1 MGLISEIY
9 NMSRQSELDERQ
21 RQMDEFRKQQLA
33 QDYELKKRKYEMDLN
48 DYNTK
53 ERSKSEVM
61 SGLGEL
67 GIIDRSIAETSLQKT
82 VLEQQFE
89 QASLRDPDEAKG
101 FLIESQVIAKRL
113 EDLNNIRR
121 VKGAELTYKS
131 IDGGYAKAKALD
143 LADFLNGKDASES
156 GMATVTK
163 KRKVLDED
171 GMDTGETETVTMK
184 VPQSQAG
191 YGGYVGGGATQAQA
205 PQPSSYNPYSMAGAM
220 IDSTA
225 PLGYATP
232 EYARPYAPEQSQRML
247 MRDIANVPVQ
257 SPAQDQSQAMQAQP
271 QADTEAVRQQALSA
285 MSRAQTP
292 EQRQKI
298 KDRAAQMGV
307 NLP

>member
-21 RQMDEFRKQQLA
+21 RQMDEFRKQQA
-33 QDYELKKRKYEMDLN
+33 NQDYELKKRAFERDMQKYNE
-48 DYNTK
+48 
-53 ERSKSEVM
+53 SEQAKKDVM

-67 GIIDRSIAETSLQKT
+67 GVIDRSIAETSLQKT
-82 VLEQQFE
+82 VLEQKFE
-89 QASLRDPDEAKG
+89 QASLSDPDEAKG

-143 LADFLNGKDASES
+143 LADFLNGKDASDS

-163 KRKVLDED
+163 KRKVLDDE

-184 VPQSQAG
+184 VPQAQAG
-191 YGGYVGGGATQAQA
+191 FGGYVGGGAQTTQQ
-205 PQPSSYNPYSMAGAM
+205 SSYNPYSMAGAM
-220 IDSTA
+220 IQSA
-225 PLGYATP
+225 SPLGYGSGTP
-232 EYARPYAPEQSQRML
+232 EFSSPAYSPQSQQQ
-247 MRDIANVPVQ
+247 I
-257 SPAQDQSQAMQAQP
+257 SQAQP

>member
-1 MGLISEIY
+1 MGLISGIY
-9 NMSRQSELDERQ
+9 GMVRQSQQDERQ
-21 RQMDEFRKQQLA
+21 KQMDEFQKQKID
-33 QDYELKKRKYEMDLN
+33 QDYELKKRSYERDLQKYNE
-48 DYNTK
+48 
-53 ERSKSEVM
+53 SEQAKKDVL

-82 VLEQQFE
+82 IIEQKFE

-113 EDLNNIRR
+113 GDLNNIRR

-143 LADFLNGKDASES
+143 LADFLNGKDPSES

-163 KRKVLDED
+163 KRKVLDEE
-171 GMDTGETETVTMK
+171 GTDTGETETITMK
-184 VPQSQAG
+184 VPQAQAG
-191 YGGYVGGGATQAQA
+191 FGGYVGGSAQA
-205 PQPSSYNPYSMAGAM
+205 SQQSSYNPYSMAGAM
-220 IDSTA
+220 VESGS
-225 PLGYATP
+225 PLGYGSGTP
-232 EYARPYAPEQSQRML
+232 EFSSPTYSPQPQQQ
-247 MRDIANVPVQ
+247 I
-257 SPAQDQSQAMQAQP
+257 SPAQPQQQISQAQP

>member
-9 NMSRQSELDERQ
+9 SMSRQSELDERQ
-21 RQMDEFRKQQLA
+21 RQMDEFAKQRA
-33 QDYELKKRKYEMDLN
+33 NQDYELKKRAFERDMQKYNE
-48 DYNTK
+48 
-53 ERSKSEVM
+53 SEQAKKDVM

-82 VLEQQFE
+82 VLEQKFE
-89 QASLRDPDEAKG
+89 QASLRDPNEAKG

-143 LADFLNGKDASES
+143 LADFLNGRESNDA

-163 KRKVLDED
+163 KRKVLDEA
-171 GMDTGETETVTMK
+171 GADTGETETVTMK
-184 VPQSQAG
+184 VPQAQAG
-191 YGGYVGGGATQAQA
+191 FGGYVGGGAQTTQQ
-205 PQPSSYNPYSMAGAM
+205 SSYNPYSMAGAM
-220 IDSTA
+220 IQSA
-225 PLGYATP
+225 SPMGYGSGTP
-232 EYARPYAPEQSQRML
+232 EFS
-247 MRDIANVPVQ
+247 
-257 SPAQDQSQAMQAQP
+257 SPAYSPQPQQQIAPAQP
-271 QADTEAVRQQALSA
+271 QADLEAVRQQALSA